1 MSKIQLRFQ
10 YYSSWFLVNFV
21 LCLLPIGILILIKGA
36 YENDT
41 FLSFLSYSYTLLIS
55 AIYLFDYVRVQEK
68 SQFLFWTS
76 ISVTVL
82 LLIFYCLFPTSI
94 NSRFNAIIVCNLNKI
109 SYIILSTIIFLS
121 FFLNKDEIEKKVNK
135 KYNELKMAKSREAT
149 NNYSDFKKQVN
160 DGISN

>member
-1 MSKIQLRFQ
+1 
-10 YYSSWFLVNFV
+10 
-21 LCLLPIGILILIKGA
+21 
-36 YENDT
+36 
-41 FLSFLSYSYTLLIS
+41 LSFSNKYY
-55 AIYLFDYVRVQEK
+55 
-68 SQFLFWTS
+68 
-76 ISVTVL
+76 
-82 LLIFYCLFPTSI
+82 
-94 NSRFNAIIVCNLNKI
+94 SRFNAIIVCNLNKI